1 MAWAGSHPQSYPKPE
16 NVWKIENV
24 NNQIKEKGENVS
36 KNEWKVAD
44 EGNTL
49 FDLGNDE
56 EFPPLIKEITQEENL
71 EAFSFIENEKSMMEK
86 EENESSGNYRYEC
99 NNKELV
105 NLRKGYFEYKL
116 EFYYSPNLRS
126 LLLWLTL
133 NKQRNIFHNI

>member
-1 MAWAGSHPQSYPKPE
+1 M
-16 NVWKIENV
+16 
-24 NNQIKEKGENVS
+24 S

-86 EENESSGNYRYEC
+86 EEN
-99 NNKELV
+99 
-105 NLRKGYFEYKL
+105 
-116 EFYYSPNLRS
+116 
-126 LLLWLTL
+126 
-133 NKQRNIFHNI
+133 